1 MVQRGGGARRERARA
16 VTGRKHEVERAFPPD
31 YVSAETLAYR
41 LDCSRSTVDD
51 YVRRGLL
58 PTPRIIGNLQ
68 RWRWSEI
75 EAWIVDQDAMRA
87 QLGSRDADEDDP
99 YSLGVKRVTA
109 SDT

>member
-1 MVQRGGGARRERARA
+1 
-16 VTGRKHEVERAFPPD
+16 VTGRKHVVERAFAPD

-75 EAWIVDQDAMRA
+75 EAWIASQGAVRGQRS
-87 QLGSRDADEDDP
+87 SRDADGGEDDP

-109 SDT
+109 PDT

>member
-1 MVQRGGGARRERARA
+1 
-16 VTGRKHEVERAFPPD
+16 VTGRKHGVERAFAPD

-68 RWRWSEI
+68 RWRWREI
-75 EAWIVDQDAMRA
+75 EAWIARQGVVLD
-87 QLGSRDADEDDP
+87 QLGSPNADTDEDDP

-109 SDT
+109 PDT

>member
-1 MVQRGGGARRERARA
+1 
-16 VTGRKHEVERAFPPD
+16 VTSRKHGVERAFAPD

-58 PTPRIIGNLQ
+58 PTPKIIGNLQ
-68 RWRWSEI
+68 RWRWIEI
-75 EAWIVDQDAMRA
+75 EAWIASQGAIL
-87 QLGSRDADEDDP
+87 QLGSRDADADEDDP

-109 SDT
+109 PDT

>member
-1 MVQRGGGARRERARA
+1 M
-16 VTGRKHEVERAFPPD
+16 GR
-31 YVSAETLAYR
+31 SGR
-41 LDCSRSTVDD
+41 LHPITCRQKRWPTALICSRSTVDD

-75 EAWIVDQDAMRA
+75 EAWIANQGAARDQLLSPNA
-87 QLGSRDADEDDP
+87 DADEEDP

>member
-1 MVQRGGGARRERARA
+1 MVRIVRATGKSERA
-16 VTGRKHEVERAFPPD
+16 VTDRKQGVERGFAPD

-75 EAWIVDQDAMRA
+75 EAWIASQGVVHDQVSS
-87 QLGSRDADEDDP
+87 QYADDENDP

-109 SDT
+109 PDT

>member
-1 MVQRGGGARRERARA
+1 M
-16 VTGRKHEVERAFPPD
+16 TGRKHGVERAFAPD

-75 EAWIVDQDAMRA
+75 EAWIASQGAVRDQPNLYDA
-87 QLGSRDADEDDP
+87 DADEDDP

-109 SDT
+109 PDT

>member
-1 MVQRGGGARRERARA
+1 M
-16 VTGRKHEVERAFPPD
+16 TGRKHEVGRAFPPD
-31 YVSAETLAYR
+31 YVSAQTLAYR

-75 EAWIVDQDAMRA
+75 EAWIANQGAVHDQLLLRNA
-87 QLGSRDADEDDP
+87 DADEDDP
-99 YSLGVKRVTA
+99 YSLGVKRVTTP
-109 SDT
+109 DT

>member
-1 MVQRGGGARRERARA
+1 M
-16 VTGRKHEVERAFPPD
+16 TSRKHEVERAFAPD

-58 PTPRIIGNLQ
+58 PIPRIVGNLQ

-75 EAWIVDQDAMRA
+75 EAWIANQGAARDQLLSSNA
-87 QLGSRDADEDDP
+87 DADDDDP

>member
-1 MVQRGGGARRERARA
+1 M
-16 VTGRKHEVERAFPPD
+16 GRKHGVERTFAPD

-58 PTPRIIGNLQ
+58 PTPKIIGNLR

-75 EAWIVDQDAMRA
+75 EAWIANQCAIRG
-87 QLGSRDADEDDP
+87 QLGSRDADEEDP

-109 SDT
+109 TDT

>member
-1 MVQRGGGARRERARA
+1 M
-16 VTGRKHEVERAFPPD
+16 TGRKHQVERAFPPD

-75 EAWIVDQDAMRA
+75 EAWIANQGAARDQLLSPNA
-87 QLGSRDADEDDP
+87 DADEDDP

>member
-1 MVQRGGGARRERARA
+1 M
-16 VTGRKHEVERAFPPD
+16 TGRKHGVQRAFAPD

-75 EAWIVDQDAMRA
+75 EAWIASQSVVLD
-87 QLGSRDADEDDP
+87 QLGSRDPDADEDDP

-109 SDT
+109 PDT

>member
-1 MVQRGGGARRERARA
+1 M
-16 VTGRKHEVERAFPPD
+16 GRKHGVERTFAPD

-58 PTPRIIGNLQ
+58 PTPKIIGNLR

-75 EAWIVDQDAMRA
+75 EAWIANQCAIRG
-87 QLGSRDADEDDP
+87 QLGSRDADEEDDP

-109 SDT
+109 TDA

>member
-1 MVQRGGGARRERARA
+1 M
-16 VTGRKHEVERAFPPD
+16 TGRKHEVERAFPPD

-75 EAWIVDQDAMRA
+75 EAWIANQGAVHDQLLLRNA
-87 QLGSRDADEDDP
+87 DADEDDP
-99 YSLGVKRVTA
+99 YSLGVKRVTTP
-109 SDT
+109 DT

>member
-1 MVQRGGGARRERARA
+1 
-16 VTGRKHEVERAFPPD
+16 VTGRKHGVKRAFAPD

-41 LDCSRSTVDD
+41 LDCSRSTVND

-75 EAWIVDQDAMRA
+75 ETWIASQDAIRYE
-87 QLGSRDADEDDP
+87 LGSGNEDDEDDP
-99 YSLGVKRVTA
+99 YSLGVKRLTA
-109 SDT
+109 PDT